1 MASLA
6 KVISKLPKKKGVKA
20 YHSSPHDFDKF
31 EWSPRT
37 SMTGEG
43 AQAYG
48 AGLYFAESPKVSGRG
63 GDYWRQ
69 FFNKMKSGPERTAAG
84 AMFSNRFDPE
94 EAIGVLERG
103 TKYHSDRSI
112 PGRYAEG
119 PDVELGH
126 SLLADESQ
134 QALEMLR
141 SGKIVGPRTYEV
153 NIDAD
158 PNAFL
163 DWDKAL
169 SEQPEAVR
177 RKLADTSFLYH
188 ADLAGMKDPT
198 GSQLLREII
207 GDHPSG
213 TKPLKEAGIP
223 GIKFLDA
230 GSRGK
235 GIAQVQV
242 MYKGQPH
249 GDPIPVQAW
258 NQVDQLTNDYRAKGY
273 DVEVQDLGTRNY
285 VVFDDKLISIVRKY
299 GIAGASAMLGYNIL
313 DGMSNAQAAELQKQ
327 AYPTDSKNTNTK
339 SLANFLK
346 DRGAAA
352 TQGASTMFDGETGRD
367 KNIPDQL
374 ADIGTQA
381 VAGIN
386 RGVASLPGL
395 PKDLAG
401 LADWGLDAFGVS
413 DNETLR
419 NVINPGRMW
428 PISGEDSIKAWESVA
443 GDLPEAETDLGAV
456 TDFLAQFATPGPG
469 ELGGAMSL
477 SALMALPANKRLVT
491 LVDEAKRLGVEPKVL
506 ANYYSGIK
514 YNNPKIMSPNATA
527 PEDWMKLVE
536 DVPSQT
542 PVKRR
547 PEGLIGRT
555 VYSAPGDMASTSIVH
570 GINGR
575 NVNPAQPGGGPR
587 FTVKQKRID
596 EGAVWAGAPTAATG
610 AINKSKAIT
619 DAGGDPLMIN
629 TTMASDA
636 TDYNAATAD
645 LVLQDIQAGKKTKA
659 ERKRL
664 NDFLLEKFGPNG
676 PDKTRIDNFDPK
688 SFPGIDTDKNL
699 EKTRALLL
707 NNAPGPHGQMRTRM
721 VKAFDG
727 RDALDMGAPEIGP
740 IRFAIADPDFALN
753 DAQWAGG
760 SLFKVDPNGKAI
772 PSDHGTYAASYPG
785 WGEGELDGRVPVGYL
800 MPDWVKTNARQPL
813 KPDGTLSSNDWYTFG
828 RQGPTQKI
836 TEEMVDRW
844 YKLGL
849 FK

>member
-1 MASLA
+1 MPSLA

-20 YHSSPHDFDKF
+20 YHGSPHSFDAFDLSKIG
-31 EWSPRT
+31 
-37 SMTGEG
+37 TGEG
-43 AQAYG
+43 VQAYG
-48 AGLYFAESPKVSGRG
+48 HGLYFAENEGVAKSYRDDLSSGTVLNVRPQTSAEEEVLSRIKNYSDEYG
-63 GDYWRQ
+63 GVPEKATVYRDILNDY
-69 FFNKMKSGPERTAAG
+69 ERAG
-84 AMFSNRFDPE
+84 EWVPAYEDMLNR
-94 EAIGVLERG
+94 AGG
-103 TKYHSDRSI
+103 GS
-112 PGRYAEG
+112 
-119 PDVELGH
+119 
-126 SLLADESQ
+126 
-134 QALEMLR
+134 M
-141 SGKIVGPRTYEV
+141 YEV

-169 SEQPEAVR
+169 SEQPDVQARLATIGEASRSSTTKGVDKYISLENMLGAIDWPDNANAAVR
-177 RKLADTSFLYH
+177 AQYRKGAAARVSE
-188 ADLAGMKDPT
+188 K
-198 GSQLLREII
+198 
-207 GDHPSG
+207 
-213 TKPLKEAGIP
+213 LKEAGIP

-230 GSRGK
+230 GSRG
-235 GIAQVQV
+235 A
-242 MYKGQPH
+242 
-249 GDPIPVQAW
+249 GD
-258 NQVDQLTNDYRAKGY
+258 
-273 DVEVQDLGTRNY
+273 GTRNY

-469 ELGGAMSL
+469 ELSGAMSL

-676 PDKTRIDNFDPK
+676 PDKTRIDSFDPK

>member
-20 YHSSPHDFDKF
+20 YHGSPHSFDKF
-31 EWSPRT
+31 EWSPKTRG
-37 SMTGEG
+37 TGEG

-48 AGLYFAESPKVSGRG
+48 DGLYFAENEGVAKGYRDQLSNRDGSGYATAHLNAQNLVNKVG
-63 GDYWRQ
+63 GDTEFAAQVLRDQ
-69 FFNKMKSGPERTAAG
+69 LDQVGDEGTA
-84 AMFSNRFDPE
+84 
-94 EAIGVLERG
+94 
-103 TKYHSDRSI
+103 KK
-112 PGRYAEG
+112 
-119 PDVELGH
+119 
-126 SLLADESQ
+126 
-134 QALEMLR
+134 LR
-141 SGKIVGPRTYEV
+141 DTLDFVTSGKYAGPLPPAGHVYEV

-158 PNAFL
+158 PNTFL
-163 DWDKAL
+163 DWDKPL

-177 RKLADTSFLYH
+177 RKLADTSLLYH

-213 TKPLKEAGIP
+213 TKPLKEAGIS

-230 GSRGK
+230 GSRG
-235 GIAQVQV
+235 A
-242 MYKGQPH
+242 
-249 GDPIPVQAW
+249 GD
-258 NQVDQLTNDYRAKGY
+258 
-273 DVEVQDLGTRNY
+273 GTRNY

-469 ELGGAMSL
+469 ELSGAMSL

>member
-1 MASLA
+1 MPSLA
-6 KVISKLPKKKGVKA
+6 KVISKTPKKKLSISDWKWRPPGEVKAELGLTETPQHIQDFGQYMLEMAGKAKDKKLTARDLVKA
-20 YHSSPHDFDKF
+20 YTITRSSIQRQATDVNNVIKAGLPLDPKMGKVRPEGAFSEWLGTPMGQRYLNAAEKGKVDEEAVADAVKIMAPFGKHEKDIPDALRWGAQNLPGRESQASDLVARAAEGSSSPT
-31 EWSPRT
+31 EWRSFAKGVKGIGPAKAGFWASLLGRGDLPTLDARQVSIHTGKPT
-37 SMTGEG
+37 SDSKQFISNKRLGD
-43 AQAYG
+43 QAVDRLAKRQSDMAVPMPDELRPFYQHLTHHNVWDAAG
-48 AGLYFAESPKVSGRG
+48 GTKTTHADVVNAMKNYSIAAGLAG
-63 GDYWRQ
+63 G
-69 FFNKMKSGPERTAAG
+69 G
-84 AMFSNRFDPE
+84 
-94 EAIGVLERG
+94 L
-103 TKYHSDRSI
+103 
-112 PGRYAEG
+112 
-119 PDVELGH
+119 
-126 SLLADESQ
+126 
-134 QALEMLR
+134 
-141 SGKIVGPRTYEV
+141 
-153 NIDAD
+153 
-158 PNAFL
+158 
-163 DWDKAL
+163 
-169 SEQPEAVR
+169 
-177 RKLADTSFLYH
+177 
-188 ADLAGMKDPT
+188 
-198 GSQLLREII
+198 
-207 GDHPSG
+207 
-213 TKPLKEAGIP
+213 
-223 GIKFLDA
+223 
-230 GSRGK
+230 
-235 GIAQVQV
+235 
-242 MYKGQPH
+242 
-249 GDPIPVQAW
+249 
-258 NQVDQLTNDYRAKGY
+258 
-273 DVEVQDLGTRNY
+273 
-285 VVFDDKLISIVRKY
+285 
-299 GIAGASAMLGYNIL
+299 GASAMF
-313 DGMSNAQAAELQKQ
+313 DNAEASEPRPAMPTTDDPQAWADFDAQMR
-327 AYPTDSKNTNTK
+327 A
-339 SLANFLK
+339 ANAPSAGK
-346 DRGAAA
+346 VG
-352 TQGASTMFDGETGRD
+352 
-367 KNIPDQL
+367 

-456 TDFLAQFATPGPG
+456 TDFLAQFVTPGPG
-469 ELGGAMSL
+469 ELSGAMSL

-676 PDKTRIDNFDPK
+676 PDKTRIDNFDPRD
-688 SFPGIDTDKNL
+688 FPGIDTDKNL